1 MRLLHSTET
10 TLNTITE
17 QGVARSSGT
26 LQRSADSN
34 VHPALKPQRRDVG
47 RFRETRK
54 IKLARWVFGKL
65 SHYTPGIAAR
75 LAYRALATPPVSPER
90 DWQAK
95 LSHNAKITKLP
106 FAAGHIT
113 VYEWGIGPTVLMVH
127 GWGARATHMGK
138 MIQPLVMAGY
148 RVVSFDAPAHGDSSG
163 KQTEPVEF
171 AAAVHAV
178 AKYAEHVHV
187 AITHSFGAAG
197 ALLAQRDWGDI
208 ADHFVLVSPI
218 ESCMWFTEM
227 FREYA
232 GVSAEAMARAR
243 QIVVDRYNGRFLWE
257 RMSVVELVRSARRPT
272 LLIHDQNDA
281 EIPFAHS
288 TAILD
293 AGPHVE
299 RFATNELGHHR
310 LLGDS
315 RVIARV
321 VRFVKERPH
330 RYIG

>member
-1 MRLLHSTET
+1 MET
-10 TLNTITE
+10 ILNAITQSE
-17 QGVARSSGT
+17 IAGGSGSA
-26 LQRSADSN
+26 QRSPDPYAQA
-34 VHPALKPQRRDVG
+34 ALNPQRRDVG

-54 IKLARWVFGKL
+54 MKIARWAFGRLSVFA
-65 SHYTPGIAAR
+65 PGIAAR
-75 LAYRALATPPVSPER
+75 LAYRALATPPTSAER
-90 DWQAK
+90 TWQAK
-95 LSHNAKITKLP
+95 LRQEAKVTKLQ
-106 FAAGHIT
+106 FGAGHIN
-113 VYEWGIGPTVLMVH
+113 VYEWGIGPSVLMVH

-138 MIQPLVMAGY
+138 MIAPLVVAGY
-148 RVVSFDAPAHGDSSG
+148 RVISFDAPAHGDSSG
-163 KQTEPVEF
+163 KHTEPVEF

-178 AKYAEHVHV
+178 VKQVGHVHV

-208 ADHFVLVSPI
+208 ADNFVLVSPI

-232 GVSAEAMARAR
+232 GVSAAVMARAR

-257 RMSVVELVRSARRPT
+257 RMSVVDLVRSARRPT
-272 LLIHDQNDA
+272 LLIHDRDDA

-288 TAILD
+288 TAILE
-293 AGPHVE
+293 AGNHVE
-299 RFATNELGHHR
+299 RHATSDLGHHR

-321 VRFVKERPH
+321 VKFVKEKPH